1 MKQIY
6 YEQEKIITKKYLLND
21 ENIINTSGEMDR
33 YRLKP
38 LVSDDN
44 VYKLISDNKLERLTD
59 SEQNSN
65 VLKAYNVIKKELEKW
80 KSKYTFEEI
89 MGAIDKFKVVWI

>member
-6 YEQEKIITKKYLLND
+6 YEQEIIITKKYLLND
-21 ENIINTSGEMDR
+21 EDIINTSDEMDR

-65 VLKAYNVIKKELEKW
+65 V
-80 KSKYTFEEI
+80 
-89 MGAIDKFKVVWI
+89 